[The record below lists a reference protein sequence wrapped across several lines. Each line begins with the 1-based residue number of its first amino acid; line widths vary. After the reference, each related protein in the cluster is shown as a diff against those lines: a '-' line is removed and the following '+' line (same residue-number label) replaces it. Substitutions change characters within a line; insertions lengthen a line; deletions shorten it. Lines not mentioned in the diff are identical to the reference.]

1 MKNKVVKRTEHT
13 AFAKE
18 CAKGAAWMLNGVC
31 MAEEIAQTQLCRSIL
46 NGYDDELLLEISK
59 QYAKYAKDEIAFN
72 VECGEVQDFQNLIW
86 RIVNICDEHDW
97 FNGEVNRK
105 E

>member
-1 MKNKVVKRTEHT
+1 MKDKPVKKAELT

-18 CAKGAAWMLNGVC
+18 CAKGAAWMLNGIC
-31 MAEEIAQTQLCRSIL
+31 IAGEITKTQLCRSLL
-46 NGYDDELLLEISK
+46 NRNNDELLLEISK
-59 QYAKYAKDEIAFN
+59 RYAKYAQDEFPFA
-72 VECGEVQDFQNLIW
+72 VECGEVQDFQDLIS

-97 FNGEVNRK
+97 FRGDVNRK